1 VLSLAKRTSSVVREM
16 RRLRRA
22 RRQAELTEFAS
33 EVEEARPFLELAR
46 EIQGEVARIAAD
58 PSAHSDLLVELLER
72 IPREERMKLARTVF
86 DQLHPEQQW
95 AIIEQ
100 VYGDG
105 EITAYLE
112 AERSARLADARLGAQ
127 RLDTARKARAEHHL
141 DTRDVTRG
149 EVLTLGLFREHDVR
163 AAVSRGHTSSTC
175 ARRLVLR
182 CMGESTFQVM
192 QDVFNPNGG
201 YFVTAEYSEE
211 TWRTN
216 DRLPGHTMVRV
227 GSITESAAGQ
237 SFEPVVYPG
246 GRADFEVGGRPIPGR
261 LHLGFAMLSDVDI
274 FVR

>member
-112 AERSARLADARLGAQ
+112 AERSARLAEARLGAQ
-127 RLDTARKARAEHHL
+127 RLDTARKARADDHL
-141 DTRDVTRG
+141 DTRDVTRARCS
-149 EVLTLGLFREHDVR
+149 LW
-163 AAVSRGHTSSTC
+163 VSSASTTFGPPSPG
-175 ARRLVLR
+175 ATRR
-182 CMGESTFQVM
+182 
-192 QDVFNPNGG
+192 P
-201 YFVTAEYSEE
+201 
-211 TWRTN
+211 
-216 DRLPGHTMVRV
+216 
-227 GSITESAAGQ
+227 
-237 SFEPVVYPG
+237 PVPG
-246 GRADFEVGGRPIPGR
+246 GSSSGAWGRARSR
-261 LHLGFAMLSDVDI
+261 
-274 FVR
+274 